1 MKKTVL
7 LMLLLS
13 GCLRVAAQSGAPA
26 VAPAPV
32 HYNVSF
38 VSQHGEAFSVFIDG
52 ELQNRLPQSR
62 VLVSDVGDQTH
73 EVVVVLKRP
82 VEKCAVLQLRPG
94 ERNVV
99 VNVNYDSRLEQVYLY
114 TPLYNRPDA
123 ERYEDVERQMQQ
135 AAKAAEQQSEAV
147 EAPEDLRPVTD
158 DELDSMVVRMRAQ
171 PFDSDRL
178 SLGKVIVASSRLLS
192 RQIGVL
198 AETIDYSNSQ
208 VDFLKYA
215 YQYCA
220 DPVNYFRA
228 VDVLI
233 FTADKKK
240 VLDYIATQR

>member
-1 MKKTVL
+1 MKKTLTL
-7 LMLLLS
+7 LTLLCC
-13 GCLRVAAQSGAPA
+13 CLCVVAQGNAPTG
-26 VAPAPV
+26 VPAPV

-52 ELQNRLPQSR
+52 ELQNRMPQSR
-62 VLVSDVGDQTH
+62 VLVSDIGDQTH

-123 ERYEDVERQMQQ
+123 VRYEAVERQMQ
-135 AAKAAEQQSEAV
+135 EAV
-147 EAPEDLRPVTD
+147 KASERQELPEAVREEVRPVTD

-178 SLGKVIVASSRLLS
+178 ALGKVIVASSHLLS

-215 YQYCA
+215 YHYCA
-220 DPVNYFRA
+220 DPANYYRA